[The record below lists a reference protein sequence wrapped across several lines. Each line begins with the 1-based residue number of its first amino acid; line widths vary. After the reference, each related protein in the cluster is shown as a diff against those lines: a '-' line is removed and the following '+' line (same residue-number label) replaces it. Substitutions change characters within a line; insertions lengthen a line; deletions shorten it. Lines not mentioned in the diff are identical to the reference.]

1 MKEYRGFVIGFF
13 ELIPRVYAYNE
24 DTGMSFELGLTD
36 IQKSVNDKMYGY
48 GSWKTILINSIKQ
61 LIDNYYETGG

>member
-1 MKEYRGFVIGFF
+1 MEEYRGFVIGFF

-24 DTGMSFELGLTD
+24 NTEMSFELGLTD
-36 IQKSVNDKMYGY
+36 IQKSVYDKMY

-61 LIDNYYETGG
+61 LIDNYYETGE